1 MCGLGGLNPKNEK
14 NVISF
19 SFTQGEL
26 CFCFSLHLKR
36 SAGNEFQRLAWGE
49 LSPPSS
55 HLYISH
61 KFDSRCLEKSYGYYL
76 GSRKE
81 LCRASYVVHVERCLW
96 FLFTLHLHQISMVT
110 AETLLAMDILHFP
123 PLSSPTSSSFLS
135 VLFSINPANLL
146 YSFPQY
152 PTPHLVP

>member
-1 MCGLGGLNPKNEK
+1 MLLLLSSSKKVSRKWVPETCLGRA
-14 NVISF
+14 IS
-19 SFTQGEL
+19 
-26 CFCFSLHLKR
+26 SLKPFIHIPQIWLQMPWEIIWILFR
-36 SAGNEFQRLAWGE
+36 V
-49 LSPPSS
+49 
-55 HLYISH
+55 
-61 KFDSRCLEKSYGYYL
+61 
-76 GSRKE
+76 RKE

-96 FLFTLHLHQISMVT
+96 FLFTLHLHQISTVT

-152 PTPHLVP
+152 PTPHLVPWPPWRHPGKGCRLERKRVWIFPH